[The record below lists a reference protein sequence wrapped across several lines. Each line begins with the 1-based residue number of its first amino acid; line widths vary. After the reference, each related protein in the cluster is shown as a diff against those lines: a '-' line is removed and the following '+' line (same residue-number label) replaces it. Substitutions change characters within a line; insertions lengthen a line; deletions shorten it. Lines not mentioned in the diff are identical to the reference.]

1 MNIDILTQGALLIGL
16 MLLTL
21 APELIVIAKEA
32 PNKALLFILGV
43 LSKIT
48 AIYFFTSTISGS
60 ILN

>member
-1 MNIDILTQGALLIGL
+1 MNIEILTQGTLLIGL
-16 MLLTL
+16 MLITL
-21 APELIVIAKEA
+21 APELIVIAKET
-32 PNKALLFILGV
+32 PNKALLFVLGI